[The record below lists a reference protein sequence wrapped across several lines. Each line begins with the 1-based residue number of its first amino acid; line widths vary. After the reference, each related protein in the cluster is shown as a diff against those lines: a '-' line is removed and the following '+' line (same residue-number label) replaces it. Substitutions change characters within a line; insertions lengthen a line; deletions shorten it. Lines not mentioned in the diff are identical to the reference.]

1 MGLDLTL
8 YKLSDFNA
16 VEEER
21 KAWSEDLELAYGRK
35 TWGIANFFSHR
46 CDPLY
51 GSDYVFVV
59 PEEVWDEFYNTMLPV
74 AEKLE
79 AYTSELY
86 ALENREIF
94 SREEADEVQ
103 RRYSLLT
110 DKTEEILSD
119 ALGESFFQ
127 LGADWEARAVL
138 RWLDANE
145 VIKQAYADGEK
156 IVMTES
162 Y

>member
-1 MGLDLTL
+1 
-8 YKLSDFNA
+8 
-16 VEEER
+16 
-21 KAWSEDLELAYGRK
+21 
-35 TWGIANFFSHR
+35 
-46 CDPLY
+46 
-51 GSDYVFVV
+51 
-59 PEEVWDEFYNTMLPV
+59 MLPV

-79 AYTSELY
+79 AYTSEMY
-86 ALENREIF
+86 SLENQEIF

-156 IVMTES
+156 IIMSES